1 METRTGN
8 AKIFLR
14 DANTGNELPF
24 VTLNKTGLILAEMN
38 GAAPLTL
45 DVRTSALTRVT
56 VELDG
61 KQVLHT
67 AEMLKPGQHNL
78 RAADLS
84 FAPAEAAASIVED
97 TPDPSP
103 DSDEAYLASLG
114 VAVGKPAKIDPP
126 YIGEPKGV
134 LKVRIG
140 YFVMDNGVE
149 HQSGGDEL
157 TFKLG
162 SKSAFCRAVAENYHR
177 VEWSEGD
184 PDPDHAPGPLCGL
197 HALFE
202 RDHHH

>member
-1 METRTGN
+1 METKTGN

-14 DANTGNELPF
+14 DANTGSELPF
-24 VTLNKTGLILAEMN
+24 VTLDKTGLILAEMN
-38 GAAPLTL
+38 GAAPLAL
-45 DVRTSALTRVT
+45 DVRTNCLTRVT

-61 KQVLHT
+61 KQVLRT
-67 AEMLKPGQHNL
+67 ADMLKPGQHDL
-78 RAADLS
+78 RAADMT
-84 FAPAEAAASIVED
+84 FAPAEASAAVVED
-97 TPDPSP
+97 TPEPSA
-103 DSDEAYLASLG
+103 DSDEAYLAGLG

-134 LKVRIG
+134 LKVRVG
-140 YFVMDNGVE
+140 YYVMDNGVE
-149 HQSGGDEL
+149 HRADGDEL

-162 SKSAFCRAVAENYHR
+162 SKSAFNRAVAENYHR
-177 VEWSEGD
+177 VQWSKGD